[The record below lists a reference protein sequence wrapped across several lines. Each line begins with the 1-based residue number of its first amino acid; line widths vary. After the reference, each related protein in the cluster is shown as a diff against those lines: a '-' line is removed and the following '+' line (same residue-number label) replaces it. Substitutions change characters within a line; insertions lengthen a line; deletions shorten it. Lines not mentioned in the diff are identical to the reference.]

1 MIHSDGELPAAELSL
16 ETARALRGAG
26 PWGAGFP
33 EPVFDGEFTI
43 ADARIVG
50 GKHLKLQLRAVAA
63 RPRTR
68 ARRSTPSRSATAAR
82 SRSDGLRPGARI
94 ELAYRLEVNE
104 YNGAEQVQ
112 LNCQHLQVR

>member
-1 MIHSDGELPAAELSL
+1 VIHSDGELPPAELSL

-33 EPVFDGEFTI
+33 EPVFDGEFTV

-50 GKHLKLQLRAVAA
+50 GKHLKLQLRAGAA
-63 RPRTR
+63 AHAGAPLDAIAFGHGTELEIDR
-68 ARRSTPSRSATAAR
+68 
-82 SRSDGLRPGARI
+82 LRPGARI
-94 ELAYRLEVNE
+94 DLAYRLEVNE
-104 YNGAEQVQ
+104 YNGAEQMQ